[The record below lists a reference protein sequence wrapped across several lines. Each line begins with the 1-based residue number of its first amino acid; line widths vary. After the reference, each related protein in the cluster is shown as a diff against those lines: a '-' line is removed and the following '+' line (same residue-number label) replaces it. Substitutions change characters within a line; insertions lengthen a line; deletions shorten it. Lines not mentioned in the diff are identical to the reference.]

1 MILSCY
7 KTYGMKNN
15 WRYLVNDKTGDKP
28 MRQISETDID
38 NLSFAYTQAL
48 QDFVVRGVKHTSNG
62 SQDFEILFLRNASNQ
77 SNHKAIYSLL
87 TNDLKLSSTLAT
99 KFIFIVTWAHEMD
112 FIETCGA
119 FLKLYNKGTIP
130 VGDIAEKLA
139 IREEFIQQNTYFGT
153 LLKELYILRQHA
165 LKTQEITIKQKVKET
180 IKAPTIVN
188 GVFNPLSMI

>member
-7 KTYGMKNN
+7 KTYGMQNS
-15 WRYLVNDKTGDKP
+15 WRYKVNEKTGDKP
-28 MRQISETDID
+28 MRQISEIDID

-48 QDFVVRGVKHTSNG
+48 QDFVVRGIKHTSNG
-62 SQDFEILFLRNASNQ
+62 SQDFEILFLRNASEQ

-139 IREEFIQQNTYFGT
+139 IREEFIQQNTYFGM
-153 LLKELYILRQHA
+153 LLKKLYDLRQHA
-165 LKTQEITIKQKVKET
+165 LKVQELTIKQKVQET
-180 IKAPTIVN
+180 VKAPTIVN

>member
-1 MILSCY
+1 M
-7 KTYGMKNN
+7 
-15 WRYLVNDKTGDKP
+15 
-28 MRQISETDID
+28 
-38 NLSFAYTQAL
+38 
-48 QDFVVRGVKHTSNG
+48 
-62 SQDFEILFLRNASNQ
+62 RNASEQ

-139 IREEFIQQNTYFGT
+139 IREEFIQQNTYFGM
-153 LLKELYILRQHA
+153 LLKKLYDLRQHA
-165 LKTQEITIKQKVKET
+165 LKVQELAIKQKVQET
-180 IKAPTIVN
+180 VKTPTIVN
-188 GVFNPLSMI
+188 GIFNPLSMI

>member
-1 MILSCY
+1 MQNS
-7 KTYGMKNN
+7 
-15 WRYLVNDKTGDKP
+15 WRYKVNEKTGDKP
-28 MRQISETDID
+28 MRQISEIDID

-48 QDFVVRGVKHTSNG
+48 QDYVVRGIKHTSNG
-62 SQDFEILFLRNASNQ
+62 SQDFEILFLRNASEQ

-87 TNDLKLSSTLAT
+87 TNDLKLSATLAT

-139 IREEFIQQNTYFGT
+139 IREEFIQQNTYFGM
-153 LLKELYILRQHA
+153 LLKKLYDLRQHA
-165 LKTQEITIKQKVKET
+165 LKVQELTIKQKVQET
-180 IKAPTIVN
+180 VKAPTIVN

>member
-1 MILSCY
+1 
-7 KTYGMKNN
+7 MKNN

-48 QDFVVRGVKHTSNG
+48 QDFVVRGVKHTANG
-62 SQDFEILFLRNASNQ
+62 SEDFEILFLRNASDQ

-87 TNDLKLSSTLAT
+87 TNDLKLNSTLAT
-99 KFIFIVTWAHEMD
+99 KFIFIVTWACEMD

-130 VGDIAEKLA
+130 IGDLVERLEA
-139 IREEFIQQNTYFGT
+139 REEFIQQNTYFGM
-153 LLKELYILRQHA
+153 LLKDLYDLRQHS
-165 LKTQEITIKQKVKET
+165 LKVNELAIEQKVKEIVKT
-180 IKAPTIVN
+180 PSIVN
-188 GVFNPLSMI
+188 GVFNPLSML

>member
-7 KTYGMKNN
+7 KSYGMQNS
-15 WRYLVNDKTGDKP
+15 WRYKVNEKTGDKP
-28 MRQISETDID
+28 MRQISEIDID

-48 QDFVVRGVKHTSNG
+48 QDYVVRGIKHTSNG
-62 SQDFEILFLRNASNQ
+62 SQDFEILFLRNASEQ

-139 IREEFIQQNTYFGT
+139 IREEFIQQNTYFGM
-153 LLKELYILRQHA
+153 LLKKLYDLRQHA
-165 LKTQEITIKQKVKET
+165 LKVQELTIKQKVQET
-180 IKAPTIVN
+180 VKAPTIVN